1 MTISRQLSAGR
12 NCRVVASP
20 PLCVC
25 ECVCMCVGLQLM
37 CLLACTANE
46 RGYAIL
52 SKRIRRVCPPVAA
65 RQVEQMSQRQNSQLD
80 GNNNSNNQINN
91 DALNL
96 YPPVNCLSP
105 LSLSLC
111 GLFCLRIYLVVMSSV
126 HRFAFVR
133 HYILVLALLRLN

>member
-12 NCRVVASP
+12 NCRAVTSL

-25 ECVCMCVGLQLM
+25 VCVGLQLM

-80 GNNNSNNQINN
+80 GNNNNSSNNQINN

-96 YPPVNCLSP
+96 YPPVNCLP
-105 LSLSLC
+105 LSLSVAC
-111 GLFCLRIYLVVMSSV
+111 SACVFI
-126 HRFAFVR
+126 
-133 HYILVLALLRLN
+133 